1 MGSSEASEEGSEAC
15 SSSRQQEWRVLQNE
29 LHGAESDEEALQAS
43 DVRHSSREADVVEHL
58 LSLNVSKSG
67 SDAVSE
73 SERSRLYA
81 SW

>member
-43 DVRHSSREADVVEHL
+43 DVRHSSREADVVEH
-58 LSLNVSKSG
+58 
-67 SDAVSE
+67 
-73 SERSRLYA
+73 
-81 SW
+81 